1 MAEATDVT
9 DATQDQ
15 PFDAEKS
22 IAYLRAHGV
31 EVETHEER
39 VAKAAAAAG
48 GQSPTS
54 APTGPPGEGGT
65 PFTYVKIPSEGTS
78 PVVELKGMRPA
89 SGGDV
94 LPTLLSP
101 AFASDEAMDQEMVAR
116 ETASRMK
123 GMVVGGSE
131 TVNGKPIEAP
141 SAGALQGMARGGVVE
156 AWPLAPADEANGH
169 RAVRFYIDEVGAL
182 RGRPRNAR
190 AEALASA
197 VGLGTVSIH
206 GDAYVGRC
214 GFVGL
219 EGRSEA
225 NVDFPM
231 ADMAHDAAWVSEARR
246 ANTVRAGQANIGDD
260 EHLASGGDGDGG
272 LYRWTQTEEEVEV
285 RVLRGIPEGKLAKKR
300 ISVTYGKGGDALKVS
315 VDKVEVFRV
324 EKLFSRVSPDECSW
338 SVESGSKGG
347 GGAAAADGF
356 GGTLVIS
363 MEKGEAR
370 PWADLI
376 LPGTAMP
383 GLTL

>member
-9 DATQDQ
+9 DPEKKE

-39 VAKAAAAAG
+39 VAKAAAVAAVAAAPPA
-48 GQSPTS
+48 SS
-54 APTGPPGEGGT
+54 ASQADDGLT

-78 PVVELKGMRPA
+78 PVVELKATRPA

-94 LPTLLSP
+94 LPTVLAP
-101 AFASDEAMDQEMVAR
+101 AFASDGAMDQETVAR

-141 SAGALQGMARGGVVE
+141 SADALQGLARSGVVE
-156 AWPLAPADEANGH
+156 AWPLAPADDANG
-169 RAVRFYIDEVGAL
+169 RKAVRFYIDEVGAL
-182 RGRPRNAR
+182 RNRPRNAR
-190 AEALASA
+190 AEALAAA
-197 VGLGTVSIH
+197 VGLGSVSIH

-219 EGRSEA
+219 EGRGEA
-225 NVDFPM
+225 NMDFPL
-231 ADMAHDAAWVSEARR
+231 ADMAHDATWVGEARR
-246 ANTVRAGQANIGDD
+246 ANTARAGAANLGDD
-260 EHLASGGDGDGG
+260 EHLASGGDGEGG
-272 LYRWTQTEEEVEV
+272 LYKWTQTDEELEV

-300 ISVTYGKGGDALKVS
+300 IAVSYGKGGDGLRVC
-315 VDKVEVFRV
+315 VDKAEVFRV
-324 EKLFSRVSPDECSW
+324 EKLFSRVTPDECSW
-338 SVESGSKGG
+338 SVEGG
-347 GGAAAADGF
+347 GGVKGAADGF
-356 GGTLVIS
+356 GGVLVIS